1 MKRKIANSFGTFI
14 LFLSSMII
22 FATMWT
28 LNTFG
33 IVTMEEIVFTILVP
47 QEGMNTSVIY
57 NFILEVLIPSVIST
71 IILYILLIRENEIGM
86 EINLKV
92 KKFNFKK
99 MIYPFKGISKA
110 LAIYFV
116 FLVSLVFGFLR
127 LEIFDYIKDQV
138 TVSTLIQEEYVDPRN
153 VDISFDNGKKN
164 LIYIF
169 LESMESSYTSYDNGG
184 TQKDDLIT
192 ELTKLADENISF
204 SHTEKLGGAQA
215 VSGTTWTMGAMVAHT
230 SGLPLKLSIDG
241 NSYGK
246 YTSFL
251 PGAYTLGDI
260 LKENGYNQKLMIG
273 SNASFGGRD
282 NYFISHG
289 EYEIYDVNTAIKE
302 GKMTEED
309 KVWWGFE
316 DKNLFDWAKDE
327 ILELANQD
335 KPFNFTLLTVD
346 THFEDGYLSYG
357 CETKYDDQYSNVI
370 ACGSK
375 MVYEFVEWIKEQEFY
390 DNTTIVL
397 VGDHLTMDVNFFAT
411 LSPTYTRTIY
421 NVFINSSITTENT
434 NNRVFT
440 TLDMFP
446 STLASIGVNV
456 SSDRLGIGTN
466 LFSNEKT
473 LAEKY
478 GIDVFHSELAKR
490 SEFYNDKLV
499 YLKDK

>member
-1 MKRKIANSFGTFI
+1 M
-14 LFLSSMII
+14 
-22 FATMWT
+22 
-28 LNTFG
+28 
-33 IVTMEEIVFTILVP
+33 
-47 QEGMNTSVIY
+47 
-57 NFILEVLIPSVIST
+57 
-71 IILYILLIRENEIGM
+71 
-86 EINLKV
+86 
-92 KKFNFKK
+92 
-99 MIYPFKGISKA
+99 
-110 LAIYFV
+110 
-116 FLVSLVFGFLR
+116 
-127 LEIFDYIKDQV
+127 
-138 TVSTLIQEEYVDPRN
+138 DPRN

>member
-1 MKRKIANSFGTFI
+1 
-14 LFLSSMII
+14 
-22 FATMWT
+22 
-28 LNTFG
+28 
-33 IVTMEEIVFTILVP
+33 MEEIVFTMLVP
-47 QEGMNTSVIY
+47 QEGMNISIIY
-57 NFILEVLIPSVIST
+57 NFILEVLVPSLFST
-71 IILYILLIRENEIGM
+71 SFLYFLLIRDNEIGM
-86 EINLKV
+86 EVDLKI
-92 KKFNFKK
+92 KKIHLRK
-99 MIYPFKGISKA
+99 MLYPFKGGFK
-110 LAIYFV
+110 LLVV
-116 FLVSLVFGFLR
+116 FLVFLISLVFAFYR
-127 LEIFDYIKDQV
+127 LEIFDYIKNQL
-138 TVSTLIQEEYVDPRN
+138 TVSTLIQEEYVDPRE
-153 VDISFDNGKKN
+153 VDISFTNGKRN
-164 LIYIF
+164 LIYVF

-184 TQKDDLIT
+184 TQKYDLIP
-192 ELTKLADENISF
+192 ELTKLSAENISF
-204 SHTEKLGGAQA
+204 SHTEKIGGAMA
-215 VSGTTWTMGAMVAHT
+215 VPGTTWTMGAMVSHT

-282 NYFISHG
+282 NYFTTHG
-289 EYEIYDVNTAIKE
+289 DYEIYDVNTAIQE

-316 DKNLFDWAKDE
+316 DKNLYDWAKAE

-335 KPFNFTLLTVD
+335 NPFNFTLLTVD

-357 CETKYDDQYSNVI
+357 CENKYDDQYSNVI

-375 MVYEFVEWIKEQEFY
+375 MVYEFVEWIKEQDFY
-390 DNTTIVL
+390 ENTTIIL
-397 VGDHLTMDVNFFAT
+397 VGDHLTMDSNFFAT

-421 NVFINSSITTENT
+421 NVFINSSVIAENT

-446 STLASIGVNV
+446 STLASMGVIV
-456 SSDRLGIGTN
+456 SSDRLGVGTN
-466 LFSNEKT
+466 LFSDTET

-478 GIDVFHSELAKR
+478 GIDVFHSELSKK

-499 YLKDK
+499 YLKEK